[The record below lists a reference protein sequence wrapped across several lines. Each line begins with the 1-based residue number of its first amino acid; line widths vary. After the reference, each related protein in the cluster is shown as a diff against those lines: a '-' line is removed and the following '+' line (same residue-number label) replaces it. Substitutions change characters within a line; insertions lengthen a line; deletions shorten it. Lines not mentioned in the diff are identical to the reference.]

1 MPFMRTDIQE
11 SIPGAAD
18 IRSTHN
24 RILPFIHRTPVLT
37 SATLDRMT
45 GARLFFKC
53 ENLQKIGAF
62 KIRGATNVVKSLHP
76 DQLAPG
82 LCTHSSGNHA
92 QAVAYAARAAGVP
105 AYIVMPSNSPDVK
118 KRAVEGY
125 GAEITYCEPNQ
136 AAREAAAQAI
146 LDRTGAHFIHPYDD
160 YRIIAGQGTA
170 AKELLEDTAR
180 MDILLAPV
188 GGGGLL
194 AGTALAAKHFSM
206 GVQVIGCE
214 PAGADDAF
222 RSFRDRV
229 RYPSQNPQ
237 TIADG
242 LLTGLGERNYGII
255 IQHVHDIV
263 TCSEEAIV
271 AALRLIW
278 ERMKI
283 VIEPSSAVPLACILE
298 GKINV
303 TDKNVGILL
312 SGGNVD
318 LGKLPF

>member
-1 MPFMRTDIQE
+1 MSILSHE

-18 IRSTHN
+18 IRATHN
-24 RILPFIHRTPVLT
+24 RIAPFIHRTPVLR
-37 SATLDRMT
+37 SSMLDNLT
-45 GARLFFKC
+45 GAKLFFKC

-62 KIRGATNVVKSLHP
+62 KIRGAINVVKSLHS
-76 DQLAPG
+76 DILSRG

-92 QAVAYAARAAGVP
+92 QAVAYAARQAGVP
-105 AYIVMPSNSPDVK
+105 AYIVMPSNAPDVK
-118 KRAVEGY
+118 KAAVEGY
-125 GAEITYCEPNQ
+125 GAEITFCEPTL
-136 AAREAAAQAI
+136 AARESTAAAI
-146 LDRTGAHFIHPYDD
+146 VERTGATFIHPFDD

-170 AKELLEDTAR
+170 AKELLEDTER

-194 AGTALAAKHFSM
+194 AGTALAAKNFSM
-206 GVQVIGCE
+206 GVKVIGCE

-222 RSFRDRV
+222 RSFRDKDL
-229 RYPSQNPQ
+229 YSSINPK

-242 LLTGLGERNYGII
+242 LLTGLGERNFPII
-255 IQHVHDIV
+255 LNHVHDIV
-263 TCSEEAIV
+263 TCSEEAIIQ
-271 AALRLIW
+271 AMRLIW

-283 VIEPSSAVPLACILE
+283 VVEPSSAVPLACVLE
-298 GKINV
+298 DKIDLRGKH
-303 TDKNVGILL
+303 VGIIL

>member
-1 MPFMRTDIQE
+1 MSTASQE

-37 SATLDRMT
+37 SATLNDMV
-45 GARLFFKC
+45 GAKLFFKC

-76 DQLAPG
+76 EVLAFG

-105 AYIVMPSNSPDVK
+105 AYIVMPSNAPEVK
-118 KRAVEGY
+118 KQAVAGY
-125 GAEITYCEPNQ
+125 GAEITYCEPTL
-136 AAREAAAQAI
+136 AAREAAAADI
-146 LDRTGAHFIHPYDD
+146 VARTGAHFIHPFDD

-180 MDILLAPV
+180 MDVLLAPV

-194 AGTALAAKHFSM
+194 SGTALAAKHFAM

-222 RSFRDRV
+222 RSFRDKV
-229 RYPSQNPQ
+229 RYPSEKPQ

-242 LLTGLGERNYGII
+242 LLTGLGERTYGII
-255 IQHVHDIV
+255 SQHVHDIV
-263 TCSEEAIV
+263 TCSEESIV
-271 AALRLIW
+271 AAMRLLW

-283 VIEPSSAVPLACILE
+283 IVEPSGAVPLACLLE
-298 GKINV
+298 GKLHLPE
-303 TDKNVGILL
+303 KNIGIII